1 MHRRKALKKAKQVE
15 RKASEKIESEKLAVV
30 IASGTEPDDVL
41 ETQDPKNAAIELTSD
56 TNDNLIEVKKEDATT
71 EKVCGEELGA
81 INENDEGFIGPKLPR
96 MMTQE
101 EIDVFKEELLAKYKL
116 W

>member
-1 MHRRKALKKAKQVE
+1 MKKAKQVE

-56 TNDNLIEVKKEDATT
+56 INDNLIEVKKEDAST